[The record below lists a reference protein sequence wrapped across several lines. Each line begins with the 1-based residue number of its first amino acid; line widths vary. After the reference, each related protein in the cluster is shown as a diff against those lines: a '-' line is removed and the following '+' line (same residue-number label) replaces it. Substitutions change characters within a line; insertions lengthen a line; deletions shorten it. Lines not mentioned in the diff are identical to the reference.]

1 MKEVLEEELNSETS
15 FLFRLRGVWYGGPR
29 DDGVGQRILGELDKS
44 WRVLAQQ
51 GRTLEEAAR
60 WVDTWFL

>member
-15 FLFRLRGVWYGGPR
+15 FLFRLSGVWYGGPR
-29 DDGVGQRILGELDKS
+29 DDGVGQRILGELEKN

-51 GRTLEEAAR
+51 GRTLEEAAK
-60 WVDTWFL
+60 